1 MSNDNDIRDALK
13 RADWAEE
20 FDAAREETFREMLA
34 GTFRGRTR
42 WMTVLVYIYIFAFT
56 ALMVISV
63 VSFFGADPADTRTQ
77 ILWATS
83 FLMSAVFVAFLKLWI
98 WNVMNRNAIAREIK
112 RLEMRVADLTGHTD
126 Q

>member
-42 WMTVLVYIYIFAFT
+42 WMTVPSRA
-56 ALMVISV
+56 
-63 VSFFGADPADTRTQ
+63 PPCR
-77 ILWATS
+77 
-83 FLMSAVFVAFLKLWI
+83 
-98 WNVMNRNAIAREIK
+98 
-112 RLEMRVADLTGHTD
+112 
-126 Q
+126 